1 MRSINIRTGFFFT
14 GVMLLSLAPI
24 AAADTTPQTLP
35 LAQNWANTALIS
47 ANNDWAL
54 VPGITGY
61 RGDNLTA
68 LTGVDPQTI
77 LADDAAPV
85 INVTANLLD
94 PNTFTSG
101 GLVEAEITDP
111 VVAFQGSGTA
121 DAPYLLISLNTTGQ
135 SNILLSYKLR
145 DIDGSADNAV
155 QAVALHYRVGT
166 SGAFT
171 NVPEAFV
178 ADASTGPSLATLV
191 TPVSVTLP
199 SAVNN
204 QPVVQL
210 RIMTTNA
217 AAVDELIG
225 IDDIQVGTG
234 VDVPPTVAST
244 TPANN
249 ATGVLA
255 NANIT
260 VNFSEAV
267 TATGTWYT
275 INCVS
280 SGAHT
285 ATVSGGPS
293 SYVLDPSPDF
303 TFGESCTLTVL
314 AANITDLDGTP
325 NPMAA
330 NYVSSFT
337 VAADIAPTVSTTVPA
352 NNATNVAI
360 ASNLTINF
368 SEPVTTTGTWY
379 TLSCTAS
386 GSNLTA
392 VQTGGPQSYVLNP
405 NADFQNGDSCT
416 LTIIATNVL
425 DQDGTPN
432 PMANN
437 VVVSF
442 QTAPNAGNYYASVD
456 ATNATTLRTTLYNR
470 IKDHTCY
477 FYSGAGTS
485 VWTILEDAD
494 QSPTDN
500 TKVLDIYKNELYTKI
515 TDRAGTNNNPVTSYN
530 REHTWP
536 NSYGFND
543 ILTQSVGG
551 QAFPYCPYTDTHML
565 FASNVSYN
573 SSRGNLRYD
582 NCTGCSELT
591 TVVNNGQGGG
601 SGVYPGNSSWFS
613 GTAFEVWNRK
623 KGDMARA
630 IMYMDIRYEGGTHGV
645 TGISE
650 PNLILTDDV
659 SLIQTTPSGQIAT
672 TGYMGRLSTLLA
684 WHEQDPPDTAE
695 LARNEKIFGYQGNRN
710 PFVDRPE
717 WARCLYSNQC
727 GTGFTQFAN
736 GFE

>member
-1 MRSINIRTGFFFT
+1 MHSILIRSR
-14 GVMLLSLAPI
+14 LLSGI
-24 AAADTTPQTLP
+24 ALSLFASTASADTTPQTLP
-35 LAQNWANTALIS
+35 LSQTWANTALIT
-47 ANNDWAL
+47 ANNDWSL
-54 VPGITGY
+54 VPGIAGY

-68 LTGVDPQTI
+68 LTGVDPQTL
-77 LADDAAPV
+77 LADDPAPV
-85 INVTANLLD
+85 INVTANQLD
-94 PNTFTSG
+94 PNIFASG
-101 GLVEAEITDP
+101 GLIEAEITDP

-121 DAPYLLISLNTTGQ
+121 DAPYLLINLNTTGQ
-135 SNILLSYKLR
+135 SNILVSYKLR
-145 DIDGSADNAV
+145 DIDGSVDNAT
-155 QAVALHYRVGT
+155 QAVALHYRVGST
-166 SGAFT
+166 GAFT
-171 NVPEAFV
+171 NIPEAYV

-191 TPVSVTLP
+191 TPVSITLP
-199 SAVNN
+199 GAANN
-204 QPVVQL
+204 QLVVQL

-267 TATGTWYT
+267 TATGSWFT
-275 INCVS
+275 IACAT

-285 ATVSGGPS
+285 ATVTGGPN
-293 SYVLDPSPDF
+293 SYVLDPTPDF
-303 TFGESCTLTVL
+303 AFGESCTLTVL
-314 AANITDLDGTP
+314 AANITDQDGTP

-330 NYVSSFT
+330 NFVSTFT
-337 VAADIAPTVSTTVPA
+337 VAADLPPTVNSTIPA
-352 NNATNVAI
+352 NSATNVAI
-360 ASNLTINF
+360 ASNLTIGF
-368 SEPVTTTGTWY
+368 SEPVTTTGNWY
-379 TLSCTAS
+379 TLNCTA
-386 GSNLTA
+386 GGNNLTA
-392 VQTGGPQSYVLNP
+392 AQSGGPQSYVLNP
-405 NADFQNGDSCT
+405 NFDFQNSDSCT
-416 LTIIATNVL
+416 LTIIAANVL

-432 PMANN
+432 AMASN

-456 ATNATTLRTTLYNR
+456 ATNATTLRTTLFNR
-470 IKDHTCY
+470 IKDHTCF

-500 TKVLDIYKNELYTKI
+500 TKVLDVYKNEQYTKI
-515 TDRAGTNNNPVTSYN
+515 SDRAGINNNPVTSYN

-543 ILTQSVGG
+543 VLTQTVAA
-551 QAFPYCPYTDTHML
+551 QVFPYCPYTDTHML
-565 FASNVSYN
+565 YASNVAYN

-591 TVVNNGQGGG
+591 TIVNNGTGGG
-601 SGVYPGNSSWFS
+601 SGVYPGNSNWFS

-650 PNLILTDDV
+650 PNLIITDDV
-659 SLIQTTPSGQIAT
+659 SLIQTTPSGQIVT

-684 WHEQDPPDTAE
+684 WHEQDPPDATDV
-695 LARNEKIFGYQGNRN
+695 ARNEKIFGYQGNRN

-717 WARCLYSNQC
+717 WARCLYANQC
-727 GTGFTQFAN
+727 SAGFTQFAN